1 MYFNSVK
8 RILFA
13 AIYLLSIFISHN
25 AIAQYYIKGR
35 VYDAVTRTVLS
46 QVNIQVPKSN
56 IKHSTDYDGSF
67 GIMANVTDSIT
78 FTLDGYETRKTC
90 LKNQFNEV
98 LLNPLNEA
106 NNSSKLKFVTYT
118 KDYNLDGGHVLSF
131 GNESYFNIIENET
144 MQTSYYPSTSF
155 SLNTNK
161 ASYSNIRRIIN
172 NKQMAPADVIKI
184 EEMLNYFNQ
193 RYTEEKST
201 TPFQVVNY
209 TSACPWDISKKL
221 LHLQIIAKD
230 IESKHTKP
238 NKLTFL
244 IDCSGSM
251 DEGNRLPIIQAA
263 FKMLAKQLTKND
275 TLTLVTFGSNVIT
288 WLENVAGTEHSKIIP
303 VIDSLGAM
311 GDTPGELA
319 LITAYNKALKYY
331 NPNANNRII
340 ICTDGDF
347 NVGYTEEEE
356 LEKLV
361 SKYKES
367 GIYLTCLGIG
377 RGNFKSSKLE
387 ALVKKGNGNFAYIDS
402 EAEAEKLLIKE
413 GLQTLVSIADNVS
426 MQVIF
431 KKDIIESYRLLGFDN
446 QLKNGLE
453 RVNELEGGS
462 VGSGH
467 VVNALFEIAFTH
479 NNIPNENDVIADATL
494 HFELPNDKNH
504 VKHKNQIPITYLAII
519 PKDVQPKIN
528 FNNGVA
534 LLGLVLRNSP
544 FKKSLK
550 LQDVKKYFE
559 TARIEELYLQQDL
572 HSLIEKAIKIYPK
585 KFKR

>member
-1 MYFNSVK
+1 MK

-13 AIYLLSIFISHN
+13 AIYLLSVFITNN
-25 AIAQYYIKGR
+25 ATAQYYIKGK
-35 VYDAVTRTVLS
+35 VYDAITKAVLS
-46 QVNIQVPKSN
+46 QVKIQVPKTN
-56 IKHSTDYDGSF
+56 AKHSTDYDGSF
-67 GIMANVTDSIT
+67 GIMANLTDSIT
-78 FTLDGYETRKTC
+78 FTLDGYERKKII
-90 LKNQFNEV
+90 LKNQLNEV
-98 LLNPLNEA
+98 FLNPLNEA

-118 KDYNLDGGHVLSF
+118 KDYNHDGGHVLSF
-131 GNESYFNIIENET
+131 GDESYFNIVENET
-144 MQTSYYPSTSF
+144 MQTSYYANTSF

-172 NKQMAPADVIKI
+172 NKQIAPADVIKI

-193 RYTEEKST
+193 RYTTVTSKD
-201 TPFQVVNY
+201 PFQVMNY
-209 TSACPWDISKKL
+209 TSSCPWDASKKL
-221 LHLQIIAKD
+221 LHLQVIAKD
-230 IESKHTKP
+230 IESVNTKP

-251 DEGNRLPIIQAA
+251 DEGNRLPIIQSA
-263 FKMLAKQLTKND
+263 FKMLAKQLNKND
-275 TLTLVTFGSNVIT
+275 TITLITFGSNVVT
-288 WLENVAGTEHSKIIP
+288 WLENTAGIEHGKIIP
-303 VIDSLGAM
+303 VIDSLSAA

-319 LITAYNKALKYY
+319 LVTAYNKALKYY

-347 NVGYTEEEE
+347 NVGHTEEEE

-387 ALVKKGNGNFAYIDS
+387 ALAKKGNGNFAYIDS

-426 MQVIF
+426 MQVVF
-431 KKDIIESYRLLGFDN
+431 KKDIIESYRLIGFDN

-467 VVNALFEIAFTH
+467 VVNALFEITYV
-479 NNIPNENDVIADATL
+479 NNKLPTENDTIADATL
-494 HFELPNDKNH
+494 YFELTNDKNKIKQSNRIPVMH
-504 VKHKNQIPITYLAII
+504 IANIPNAVK
-519 PKDVQPKIN
+519 PKID
-528 FNNGVA
+528 FNTGVA
-534 LLGLVLRNSP
+534 LFGLVLRNSP
-544 FKKSLK
+544 FKKSMK
-550 LQDVKKYFE
+550 LQDVKKYFKDVH
-559 TARIEELYLQQDL
+559 IDNLYLQNDL
-572 HSLIEKAIKIYPK
+572 NCVIDKAIKIYPK
-585 KFKR
+585 KFTR